1 MVYMMM
7 KKDIKM
13 KTAMPSAADILRS
26 FKKNT
31 EAGEKT
37 IGPSATDLMKKIVV
51 LEKEA
56 AVACAIETF
65 LDCDYKKVKV
75 SKRIP
80 KSRKFALGYVH

>member
-1 MVYMMM
+1 
-7 KKDIKM
+7 M
-13 KTAMPSAADILRS
+13 KTVMPSAADILKS

-31 EAGEKT
+31 ENGLKPA
-37 IGPSATDLMKKIVV
+37 SATTADLMKKIVV

-75 SKRIP
+75 SKRVP
-80 KSRKFALGYVH
+80 KSRKYALGYVH

>member
-1 MVYMMM
+1 
-7 KKDIKM
+7 M
-13 KTAMPSAADILRS
+13 KTVMPSAADILKS

-31 EAGEKT
+31 ENGLKPA
-37 IGPSATDLMKKIVV
+37 SATTADLMKKIVV

-65 LDCDYKKVKV
+65 LDCDYQKVKV

-80 KSRKFALGYVH
+80 KSPRFSLGYVH